1 MKYTS
6 NCSFHRMVNYMN
18 NNKVIGLIF
27 RAFSQIL
34 HNQEKIMRHYGEEN
48 FSY

>member
-1 MKYTS
+1 M
-6 NCSFHRMVNYMN
+6 

-34 HNQEKIMRHYGEEN
+34 HNQEKIMKHYGEEN
-48 FSY
+48 FFLL